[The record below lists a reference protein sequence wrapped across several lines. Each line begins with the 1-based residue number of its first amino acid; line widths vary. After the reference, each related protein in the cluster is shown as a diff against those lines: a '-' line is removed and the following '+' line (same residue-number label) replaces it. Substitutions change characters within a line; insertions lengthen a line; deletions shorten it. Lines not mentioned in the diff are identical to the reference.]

1 MSKIKVSLIEDTSET
16 DVEENQESDKPME
29 PVLNDMQA
37 TPPPLDE
44 KTKRIR
50 KKLEQPPPPPPP
62 EPEPKKQQV
71 KGKMINCINCDK
83 QMLEK
88 TFKYYHQL
96 KCKPKESEEQAKK
109 IEAKPENF
117 TVDFGFQ
124 RKNPTTCEIH
134 SFIFKSH
141 KKQLIQL

>member
-44 KTKRIR
+44 KPKRIR

-83 QMLEK
+83 TNVRTDVQILPSVKMQTERKRRTSQKDRSK
-88 TFKYYHQL
+88 TRQFY
-96 KCKPKESEEQAKK
+96 C
-109 IEAKPENF
+109 
-117 TVDFGFQ
+117 GFWLSK
-124 RKNPTTCEIH
+124 KNPTTCEIH